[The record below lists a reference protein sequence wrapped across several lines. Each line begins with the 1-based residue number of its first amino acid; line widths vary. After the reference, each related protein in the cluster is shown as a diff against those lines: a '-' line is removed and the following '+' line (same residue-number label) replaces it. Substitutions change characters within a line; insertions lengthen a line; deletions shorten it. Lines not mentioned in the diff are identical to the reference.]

1 MTAEITMDSILDGMD
16 QSCGG
21 YGVLMSKAE
30 GSTSEQPKLKTQ
42 TCPGCDDC
50 QGELNPQEL
59 WALSHLLSALD
70 PEDKASL
77 SHLFVLVRAINNE
90 RREKATQYVPR
101 RPRCLV
107 KSK

>member
-50 QGELNPQEL
+50 QGELNSHEL
-59 WALSHLLSALD
+59 WALNHLLSVLD
-70 PEDKASL
+70 PKDKASL
-77 SHLFVLVRAINNE
+77 SHLFVLVRGINHE
-90 RREKATQYVPR
+90 RKEKATEYVPK
-101 RPRCLV
+101 RPKHIVRN
-107 KSK
+107 K